1 MKRIR
6 VAGLCVG
13 VVCALIAVA
22 GVSSASAAEFGQ
34 CVSMKRGN
42 YTESNCAT
50 VAEKAGVPDH
60 KGTYEFEPADTCYET
75 SGGNYTESDCKT
87 VAEKRGKPDH
97 KGTFE
102 STASPTFGTTSGPM
116 EWTTPGFGTFT
127 CKASTG
133 TGAITSGT
141 KVTQEIVLS
150 GCESFAEKCQNT
162 ATEGEIV
169 SNPLGGAL
177 TEPSAGQAA
186 TVLAAAPGYGGYL
199 FNYAC
204 TGLAIIRAGGSVGGE
219 DTRVNTESSSSTFTF
234 VTGFDQDLENEYSA
248 SPEFGPSETE
258 GPFATELH
266 GVMTLTTSAPGMIHV
281 NG

>member
-1 MKRIR
+1 MNR
-6 VAGLCVG
+6 VKTAGLCV
-13 VVCALIAVA
+13 VVACALVAVA

-60 KGTYEFEPADTCYET
+60 KGTFEFEAADTCYET
-75 SGGNYTESDCKT
+75 TGGNFTESECKT
-87 VAEKRGKPDH
+87 VAEKKGTPDH
-97 KGTFE
+97 KGSFE
-102 STASPTFGTTSGPM
+102 STASPTFGTSSGPT
-116 EWTTPGFGTFT
+116 EWTTPGFGAYA
-127 CKASTG
+127 CKSSTG

-141 KVTQEIVLS
+141 TVTQQIVLH

-169 SNPLGGAL
+169 SNPLVGAL

-186 TVLAAAPGYGGYL
+186 TVLTAAPGYGGYL
-199 FNYAC
+199 FNYSC
-204 TGLAIIRAGGSVGGE
+204 VGLAFIRTGGSVGGHN
-219 DTRVNTESSSSTFTF
+219 TPVNTEASSSTFTF
-234 VTGFDQDLENEYSA
+234 ETRFDQDLENEYSA

-258 GPFATELH
+258 GPFPTEAH
-266 GVMTLTTSAPGMIHV
+266 GVMTIKTSAPGMTHLDD
-281 NG
+281 